1 MPELLELKIDY
12 LARLCYSIAMEPV
25 QRVIIL
31 DHHIIEAWGL
41 WWIQWQKD
49 QMTLLRRAANGLVR
63 TESKNPRLNTT
74 S

>member
-1 MPELLELKIDY
+1 
-12 LARLCYSIAMEPV
+12 MESV

-31 DHHIIEAWGL
+31 DQHIIEAWGL

-49 QMTLLRRAANGLVR
+49 QATLLRRAANGLVR
-63 TESKNPRLNTT
+63 AESKDSRPNTT